1 MDTPNTGGAYIRAEN
16 GTLQRVEEP
25 TAELPIGVAPETA
38 TAPDAA
44 DAAPTSSGEGRGE
57 ERQRA
62 RKVPRT
68 SEQE

>member
-1 MDTPNTGGAYIRAEN
+1 METPNTGGAYTRAED

-25 TAELPIGVAPETA
+25 TAELPVGARLAVGVAPEPPA
-38 TAPDAA
+38 VG
-44 DAAPTSSGEGRGE
+44 TSPAVGSGE